1 MRDNEAVRRR
11 RRIARAS
18 GELQSAARGGGE
30 LPTSRRDVEI
40 DTYAK
45 KPPENSDG
53 SIRSA
58 CRLLAVHRAA
68 AVDHLTADIA

>member
-40 DTYAK
+40 LLSYTY
-45 KPPENSDG
+45 PLPYSQDG
-53 SIRSA
+53 G
-58 CRLLAVHRAA
+58 LLNAVQLA
-68 AVDHLTADIA
+68 